1 MSLKDQIRIL
11 VVDDMSVS
19 RGLLEQ
25 SLEAIGIKNLSY
37 ATNGEEA
44 LSSIAQAPVHIV
56 VSDYNMPKMD
66 GLHLLNALRKNPATR
81 KIGFILVSGSEDQNV
96 IAQGQKL
103 GMNNYIK
110 KPFTPES
117 LKQCIER
124 VTGPL

>member
-1 MSLKDQIRIL
+1 MSLKDQIKIL

-25 SLEAIGIKNLSY
+25 SLEAIGVKNVSY
-37 ATNGEEA
+37 ATNGEDA
-44 LSSIAQAPVHIV
+44 LASIASSPVHLV

-66 GLHLLNALRKNPATR
+66 GLHLLNALRKNPATQ
-81 KIGFILVSGSEDQNV
+81 KIGFILVSGSEDKNV

-110 KPFTPES
+110 KPFTPAS